1 MNEYILFSKI
11 WNNGL
16 YTSIK
21 YTKDNNDNKIGTQKK
36 KKKRNTYCKSE
47 ISINN

>member
-1 MNEYILFSKI
+1 MNECILFSKI

-21 YTKDNNDNKIGTQKK
+21 YTNDNNDNKIGTQKK
-36 KKKRNTYCKSE
+36 KKKKKKY
-47 ISINN
+47 IL